1 MLRLCVVCWNDSLFE
16 ETGPK
21 CREEQREES
30 ARADESRQS
39 LAVWDKDWMDSLGVS
54 NYTWAKVNKSER
66 WCCPELFHPANSIPA
81 LSLMDS
87 LCTQPSLSSNMSDMG
102 WKSENVYLMLKGSC
116 VILSLISLSLTLDS
130 CGVAVS
136 DLVSRK
142 LEILAYLA
150 LCLWSSWKKYSSLVS
165 GYSKSFVG
173 PCTVTMCP

>member
-21 CREEQREES
+21 WRGEQREES
-30 ARADESRQS
+30 ARAEESRRS

-66 WCCPELFHPANSIPA
+66 WCCLELFHPANSIPA

-102 WKSENVYLMLKGSC
+102 WKSENVYLML
-116 VILSLISLSLTLDS
+116 SLVLCNTESHIFIFDS
-130 CGVAVS
+130 G
-136 DLVSRK
+136 LQ
-142 LEILAYLA
+142 
-150 LCLWSSWKKYSSLVS
+150 WSSCQWSSVQKTIDYSIFSPVFAAFLKKIL
-165 GYSKSFVG
+165 GFSFWL
-173 PCTVTMCP
+173 